1 MPTIADVAKLAGVS
15 LSTVSHVLNRTRYVS
30 AQKTHLV
37 EAAIAEIGYV
47 PNAVARS
54 LRAASTRTV
63 GLAISTIANPYFADI
78 VCAIETHCA
87 KLGLM
92 VFLADTQDDPE
103 RELRVVQALH
113 ARQVEGIIL
122 APSADPS
129 SALDHAHR
137 FGIPCVL
144 VDRLADVRFDRVG
157 VDNAA
162 ATEGLVRHLLDAGH
176 RRIGFVGGHPG
187 FATTEARAAAF
198 RATLAAAGVQ
208 SDPDLSDARAR
219 TQDDVTAAVASL
231 LDRKDP
237 PTALVAG
244 NNLVTIAALRALR
257 RRGLMVPRDVS
268 LVGID
273 DFDWADCF
281 EPRLTLVAQPCA
293 EIGRQAATLLIER
306 IRDPDAPPRMVHLA
320 AELKVRGSVGRP
332 A

>member
-1 MPTIADVAKLAGVS
+1 MPTIADVARVAGVS
-15 LSTVSHVLNRTRYVS
+15 LSTVSHVLNQTRHVS
-30 AQKTHLV
+30 PEKTRQV
-37 EAAIAEIGYV
+37 EVAISVVGYV
-47 PNAVARS
+47 PNAAARA
-54 LRAASTRTV
+54 LRAASTRTI
-63 GLAISTIANPYFADI
+63 GLAISTVANPYFADI
-78 VCAIETHCA
+78 VCAIETQCA

-92 VFLADTQDDPE
+92 VFLADTEDNPV
-103 RELRVVQALH
+103 RELEVVRALH

-129 SALDHAHR
+129 RALDHAHR

-144 VDRLADVRFDRVG
+144 VDRMADPRFDRVG
-157 VDNAA
+157 VDNAG

-176 RRIGFVGGHPG
+176 RCIAFVGGHPG

-198 RATLAAAGVQ
+198 RATLASAGVAA
-208 SDPDLSDARAR
+208 DPSLSEARAR
-219 TQDDVTAAVASL
+219 TQDDAAVAVERL
-231 LDRKDP
+231 LNGPNP

-244 NNLVTIAALRALR
+244 NNLVTIAAMRTLRAH
-257 RRGLMVPRDVS
+257 GVAVPRDFS

-293 EIGRQAATLLIER
+293 EIGRQAASLLVER
-306 IRDPDAPPRMVHLA
+306 IRAPEAPPRQVQLA